1 MCSEHKEILKRES
14 HLDLE
19 DRHRKSFPKWF
30 KARVNALH
38 KEGSSEVNDEL
49 YALSFGPDNT
59 VSTFTSCN
67 VSGIR
72 WHVKQLEETKAVQ
85 NSGIMVPGLHGDR
98 ASDFYGS
105 LVSVVKLNFI
115 CGYSVILFKGQ
126 WYNTSPSKKRKRQG
140 IIRDYHLMSLN
151 TNIQWYSED
160 PYVLAAQAKQIF
172 YLDDPQ
178 LGGGWKVI
186 QKIQHRHVWDVPE
199 NEEAYDAETNYDG
212 SIDQEDEAGTT
223 MNVRDDT
230 VYSGIHLHRDD
241 VEPETV
247 ILSNQDIGQR
257 MFTTDDDFIDDDYI
271 EELQSED
278 EENSVQ
284 SDDDSDLD

>member
-1 MCSEHKEILKRES
+1 
-14 HLDLE
+14 
-19 DRHRKSFPKWF
+19 
-30 KARVNALH
+30 
-38 KEGSSEVNDEL
+38 
-49 YALSFGPDNT
+49 
-59 VSTFTSCN
+59 
-67 VSGIR
+67 
-72 WHVKQLEETKAVQ
+72 
-85 NSGIMVPGLHGDR
+85 
-98 ASDFYGS
+98 
-105 LVSVVKLNFI
+105 
-115 CGYSVILFKGQ
+115 
-126 WYNTSPSKKRKRQG
+126 
-140 IIRDYHLMSLN
+140 
-151 TNIQWYSED
+151 
-160 PYVLAAQAKQIF
+160 
-172 YLDDPQ
+172 
-178 LGGGWKVI
+178 LGGGWEVI

-212 SIDQEDEAGTT
+212 SIDQEDEAGTP

-230 VYSGIHLHRDD
+230 VYSGIHLHRDN

>member
-1 MCSEHKEILKRES
+1 
-14 HLDLE
+14 
-19 DRHRKSFPKWF
+19 
-30 KARVNALH
+30 
-38 KEGSSEVNDEL
+38 
-49 YALSFGPDNT
+49 
-59 VSTFTSCN
+59 

-72 WHVKQLEETKAVQ
+72 WHVKQLEETKVVQ
-85 NSGIMVPGLHGDR
+85 NSEIMVPGLHGDR

>member
-1 MCSEHKEILKRES
+1 M
-14 HLDLE
+14 
-19 DRHRKSFPKWF
+19 SF
-30 KARVNALH
+30 
-38 KEGSSEVNDEL
+38 
-49 YALSFGPDNT
+49 
-59 VSTFTSCN
+59 
-67 VSGIR
+67 
-72 WHVKQLEETKAVQ
+72 
-85 NSGIMVPGLHGDR
+85 
-98 ASDFYGS
+98 
-105 LVSVVKLNFI
+105 
-115 CGYSVILFKGQ
+115 
-126 WYNTSPSKKRKRQG
+126 
-140 IIRDYHLMSLN
+140 N

-271 EELQSED
+271 EELQYED